1 MNDTRKNVSKIIE
14 GTAVA
19 IVAAVVAG
27 ASVELAKRTGI
38 AIPEEAQSAAVAS
51 VMVSV
56 VGLLSGIKNWWKHRK

>member
-1 MNDTRKNVSKIIE
+1 MNDTKKNISKIIE

-38 AIPEEAQSAAVAS
+38 EIPEEAQRAAVVS

-56 VGLLSGIKNWWKHRK
+56 VGILSGLKNWWKHRK